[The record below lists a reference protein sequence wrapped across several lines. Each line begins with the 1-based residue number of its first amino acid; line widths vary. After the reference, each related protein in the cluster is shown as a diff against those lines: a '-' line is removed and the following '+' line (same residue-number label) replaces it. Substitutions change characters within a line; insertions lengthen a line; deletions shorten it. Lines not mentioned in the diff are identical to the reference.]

1 MELNHDT
8 CYRAHQTRDAR
19 FDGRFFTGVTS
30 TGIFCR
36 PTCPSTTPKPEHCR
50 FFSCAAAAQQ
60 AGFRPCLR
68 CRPELAPDIVAS
80 FEPRA
85 VVSRAL
91 DLVAEGALD
100 EGSVA
105 DLAARVGVVDRHLR
119 RLFDQ
124 HLGTT
129 PVVVAQTRRLLFA
142 KQLLDE
148 TSLSVTDVAMAAGF
162 GSVRRFNE
170 VVQHVYGR
178 TPRDL
183 RHSRVE
189 TPPGDPA
196 PDVVLRL
203 PFSPPYDWDR
213 LARFL
218 MPRAIPGVESVTL
231 DRYQRTI
238 ALDGQRGYVSV
249 RPVAGQPHLEA
260 TIRHPAVGALG
271 RIVERLRRL
280 FDLGAN
286 PEGISAH
293 LSANPLLA
301 PLVAS
306 APGLRVPG
314 AWDGFELAVR
324 AVLGQQ
330 VSVAAAT
337 TLAGRLAEAR
347 GEPFTADPPPWA
359 HPSLRLIFPSA
370 ERLASADPAAI
381 GLTRARTAALSAL
394 AAAVTADPDLV
405 RRCRDLDE
413 HVAALCRL
421 QGVGVWT
428 AQYIAM
434 RAGHEPDAFPST
446 DLGIRRALGAL
457 LGLPGPAPAEQAQS
471 LAENWRPWRAYAAM
485 YLWTGVQT

>member
-1 MELNHDT
+1 MLLDHDT

-36 PTCPSTTPKPEHCR
+36 PTCPSPTPKPEHCR
-50 FFSCAAAAQQ
+50 FFLCAAAAQQ

-68 CRPELAPDIVAS
+68 CRPELAPDIAAS

-119 RLFDQ
+119 RLFDR
-124 HLGTT
+124 HIGTS
-129 PVVVAQTRRLLFA
+129 PIVVAQTRRLLFA

-148 TSLSVTDVAMAAGF
+148 TSLPITDVALAAGF

-170 VVQHVYGR
+170 VVQRVYGR
-178 TPRDL
+178 SPREL
-183 RHSRVE
+183 RRSRAE
-189 TPPGDPA
+189 TPLGELA
-196 PDVVLRL
+196 PDVTLRL
-203 PFSPPYDWDR
+203 PYSPPYDWES
-213 LARFL
+213 LVRFL
-218 MPRAIPGVESVTL
+218 APRAIPGVESVTPE
-231 DRYQRTI
+231 RYQRTI
-238 ALDGQRGYVSV
+238 SLDGHRGYVSV
-249 RPVAGQPHLEA
+249 RPLPSRSCLEA
-260 TIRHPAVGALG
+260 TIRHPSVESLG

-286 PEGISAH
+286 PEGIATH
-293 LSANPLLA
+293 LSGDPLLA
-301 PLVAS
+301 SLVAS

-337 TLAGRLAEAR
+337 TLARRLVEAH
-347 GEPFTADPPPWA
+347 GDPMPGDPPAWADPG
-359 HPSLRLIFPSA
+359 LRLTFPTP
-370 ERLASADPAAI
+370 ERLATVDLSPI
-381 GLTRARTAALSAL
+381 RITRARAATISLL
-394 AAAVTADPDLV
+394 AGAVAAEPGLV
-405 RRCRDLDE
+405 RRSRSLEE
-413 HVAALCRL
+413 HVRRLCHL
-421 QGVGVWT
+421 PGIGVWT

-446 DLGIRRALGAL
+446 DLGVRRALGTL
-457 LGLPGPAPAEQAQS
+457 LGLPGPAPAEKAEA
-471 LAENWRPWRAYAAM
+471 LAERWRPWRSYATM
-485 YLWTGVQT
+485 YLWIGGNP